1 MRGKLWAAVGLLL
14 LAGCAFLGGVAERE
28 KVYGKAAPVITE
40 SFASPRVK
48 MGENWLVY
56 LNASDPDGDMNRIV
70 CSVDFQ
76 AGVDHPYPISIT
88 RIGKD
93 QQKNLSGYLYLDTSG
108 LYRPIQITLTLQIQD
123 KAGHYSDP
131 ISFSLSIV
139 EPSSKENRQE
149 EPPEG
154 IFKEKNLGPLMIS
167 LTSEIG

>member
-1 MRGKLWAAVGLLL
+1 MRGKFLAAVGLLL

-28 KVYGKAAPVITE
+28 KVYGKAVPVITE

-76 AGVDHPYPISIT
+76 AGVDHPYPIGIT

-93 QQKNLSGYLYLDTSG
+93 QQKNLSGYFYLDTSG

-123 KAGHYSDP
+123 KAGHYSTP
-131 ISFSLSIV
+131 ISFALSIV

-154 IFKEKNLGPLMIS
+154 IFNEQNLGPLMIS